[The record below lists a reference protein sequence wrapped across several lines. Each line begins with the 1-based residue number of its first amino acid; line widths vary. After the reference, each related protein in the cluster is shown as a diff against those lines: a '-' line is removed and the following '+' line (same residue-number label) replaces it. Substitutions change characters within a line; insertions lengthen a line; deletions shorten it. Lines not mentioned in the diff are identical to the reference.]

1 MDKRKPGLLNC
12 RRRENKFLSDLSI
25 KENSESINFF
35 LNGFHTAK
43 ESGILV
49 GQEAIL
55 AFKLP
60 KTAKEIDVE
69 IKKAL
74 ESGGLYPARA
84 KVSQSVQ

>member
-1 MDKRKPGLLNC
+1 M
-12 RRRENKFLSDLSI
+12 
-25 KENSESINFF
+25 
-35 LNGFHTAK
+35 
-43 ESGILV
+43 

-55 AFKLP
+55 AFNLP